1 MSKAYATYA
10 TYAATPI
17 VLALSALS
25 GGATRLVAQEHI
37 RQPVVEVP
45 TPQDYSTIVEVH
57 IRQPALDD
65 ATIMAIFDNANTAD
79 IETGKLAVQRGHS
92 SDVRQFGAMLAR
104 DHQMVRQQGRDMAM
118 KLGIVPTSDEQ
129 SAEDHAAVMRR
140 LSGLEGREFDSAF
153 LKHEVLFHETA
164 IAAIEN
170 TLLPAIANEELRAMV
185 VKVAPAFKAHLDMAR
200 NLGIQLAAR

>member
-1 MSKAYATYA
+1 MSKAYP

-25 GGATRLVAQEHI
+25 VGSTCLVAQEHI
-37 RQPVVEVP
+37 RQPVIEVP
-45 TPQDYSTIVEVH
+45 TPHDYSTIVEVH

-79 IETGKLAVQRGHS
+79 IETGKLAAQRGHT
-92 SDVRQFGAMLAR
+92 DEVRLFGAMLAR
-104 DHQMVRQQGRDMAM
+104 DHQMVRQQGRDLAL
-118 KLGIVPTSDEQ
+118 KLGIIPTRPGGEQ
-129 SAEDHAAVMRR
+129 SAQDQAAVIRR
-140 LSGLEGREFDSAF
+140 LSGLQGREFDSAF
-153 LKHEVLFHETA
+153 LQHEVLFHETT

-170 TLLPAIANEELRAMV
+170 NLLPAITNVELRAMV
-185 VKVAPAFKAHLDMAR
+185 ANVAPAFKAHLEMAR

>member
-1 MSKAYATYA
+1 MSKAYL

-25 GGATRLVAQEHI
+25 VGGTCLVAQEHI

-45 TPQDYSTIVEVH
+45 APQDYSTIVEVH
-57 IRQPALDD
+57 IRPPALDD

-79 IETGKLAVQRGHS
+79 IETGKVAAQRGHTNE
-92 SDVRQFGAMLAR
+92 VRQFGAMLAR
-104 DHQMVRQQGRDMAM
+104 DHQMVRQQGRDLAM
-118 KLGIVPTSDEQ
+118 KLGIIPTPPSGEQ
-129 SAEDHAAVMRR
+129 SAQDHAAAMRR
-140 LSGLEGREFDSAF
+140 LSGLQGREFDSAF
-153 LKHEVLFHETA
+153 LQHEVLFHETA

-170 TLLPAIANEELRAMV
+170 TLLPAITKEELRAMV
-185 VKVAPAFKAHLDMAR
+185 VKVVPAFKAHLDMAR

>member
-1 MSKAYATYA
+1 MSKAYF

-17 VLALSALS
+17 IFALSALS
-25 GGATRLVAQEHI
+25 VGGTCLVAQAHI
-37 RQPVVEVP
+37 RQPVVAVP
-45 TPQDYSTIVEVH
+45 APQDYSTMVEVH

-79 IETGKLAVQRGHS
+79 METGKLAAQRGHTNE
-92 SDVRQFGAMLAR
+92 VRQFGVMLAR
-104 DHQMVRQQGRDMAM
+104 DHQMVRQQGRDLAL
-118 KLGIVPTSDEQ
+118 KLGIIPTPPSGEQ
-129 SAEDHAAVMRR
+129 SAQNHAAAMRR
-140 LSGLEGREFDSAF
+140 LSGLQGREFDSAF
-153 LKHEVLFHETA
+153 LQHEVLFHETT

-170 TLLPAIANEELRAMV
+170 TLLPAITNEKLRAMV

>member
-1 MSKAYATYA
+1 MSKAYL

-25 GGATRLVAQEHI
+25 VGGTCLVAQEHI

-45 TPQDYSTIVEVH
+45 APQDYSTIVEVH

-79 IETGKLAVQRGHS
+79 IETGKVAAQRGHTNE
-92 SDVRQFGAMLAR
+92 VRQFGAMLAR
-104 DHQMVRQQGRDMAM
+104 DHQMVRQQGRDLAM
-118 KLGIVPTSDEQ
+118 KLGIIPTPPSGEQ
-129 SAEDHAAVMRR
+129 SAQDHAAAMRR
-140 LSGLEGREFDSAF
+140 LSGLQGREFDSAF
-153 LKHEVLFHETA
+153 LQHEVLFHETT

-170 TLLPAIANEELRAMV
+170 TLLLAITNEELRAMV
-185 VKVAPAFKAHLDMAR
+185 VKVAPAFKAHLDMALT
-200 NLGIQLAAR
+200 LGKQLASK

>member
-1 MSKAYATYA
+1 MSKAYL

-17 VLALSALS
+17 VLALAALS
-25 GGATRLVAQEHI
+25 GGGTCLVAQAHI

-45 TPQDYSTIVEVH
+45 APQDYSTIVEVH

-79 IETGKLAVQRGHS
+79 IETGELAAQRGHTNE
-92 SDVRQFGAMLAR
+92 VRLFGAMLAR
-104 DHQMVRQQGRDMAM
+104 DHQMVRQQGRDLAL
-118 KLGIVPTSDEQ
+118 KLGIIPTPPSGEQ
-129 SAEDHAAVMRR
+129 SAQDHAAAIRR
-140 LSGLEGREFDSAF
+140 LSGLQGREFDSAF
-153 LKHEVLFHETA
+153 LQHEVLFHETT

-170 TLLPAIANEELRAMV
+170 TLLPAITNEELRTMV

-200 NLGIQLAAR
+200 TLGLQLAAR